1 MKWSVYSLTALNEW
15 FANHLFITYLLIF
28 VFMSYV
34 YNKVFRTRKLPVLKT
49 ALIYV
54 LLAIGSVMLL
64 VFQIVGLPIVLCLAV
79 AISLMFM
86 VRIRYFIEKRTG
98 KRPTS

>member
-1 MKWSVYSLTALNEW
+1 
-15 FANHLFITYLLIF
+15 
-28 VFMSYV
+28 MSYV

-49 ALIYV
+49 AIIYV

-79 AISLMFM
+79 AISLMLM
-86 VRIRYFIEKRTG
+86 VRIRYFVEKRTG
-98 KRPTS
+98 KRST

>member
-1 MKWSVYSLTALNEW
+1 MTALNVW
-15 FANHLFITYLLIF
+15 FGNHLYITYLLIF
-28 VFMSYV
+28 IFMSYV

-49 ALIYV
+49 AIIYV

-79 AISLMFM
+79 AISLMFL
-86 VRIRYFIEKRTG
+86 VRIRYFIEKRSG
-98 KRPTS
+98 NRPT

>member
-1 MKWSVYSLTALNEW
+1 MNEW
-15 FANHLFITYLLIF
+15 FGNHLYITYLLIF
-28 VFMSYV
+28 IFMSYV

-49 ALIYV
+49 AVIYV

-79 AISLMFM
+79 AISLMFL
-86 VRIRYFIEKRTG
+86 VRIRYFIEKRSG
-98 KRPTS
+98 NRPT